1 MSTVTH
7 RLRGIRHAAQVVG
20 LGLVS
25 AVLLIAGLAGPAGAN
40 PVVVPPPGAATVT
53 NGAWIAFSLSGTT
66 SGSTVTLSPDTGTPP
81 VSPTDLWG
89 ATGNWPSTWSA
100 GGITLTLVGP
110 GPCTIAANP
119 NQSCEYTLSGNT
131 PPGSPVVFGEG
142 TFPNP
147 NAPPDQLNIAAPPP
161 PTTTPP
167 STPPSK
173 PNANIVNGPPL
184 GQLPSQNFT
193 FQAPGDP
200 GVTYK
205 WLLLNT
211 TTGATYQ
218 GSGPSYTPPQAI
230 FSLPGQYSLTLTAID
245 AAYPNG
251 VQGAPAVFSVSPP
264 TLSPT
269 PAPGPAPASP
279 PALSGLATSTVS
291 YVPLTN
297 FDVPTPAA
305 IRPVTVIWLWRPD
318 WFQTAEAA
326 RTAGRPSSVKRASV
340 SVNARGTAGPS
351 AAPWLAGLATFGIFG
366 FAWVLVRRRRVRT
379 SILD

>member
-1 MSTVTH
+1 MTH
-7 RLRGIRHAAQVVG
+7 RRRGIRRAAQAVG
-20 LGLVS
+20 VGLVS

-40 PVVVPPPGAATVT
+40 PVVVLPPGAATVT
-53 NGAWIAFSLSGTT
+53 NGAWIAFSLSGTA

-89 ATGNWPSTWSA
+89 ARGNWPATWSA

-119 NQSCEYTLSGNT
+119 NQSCEYKLSGT
-131 PPGSPVVFGEG
+131 TLPGSPVVFGEG

-147 NAPPDQLNIAAPPP
+147 SAPPDQLNIAAPPP

-167 STPPSK
+167 SSLPSAPSTNFTGPPTGQLTGPGQFMFQAPTGQSGVTYTWTLLYNGHQVDQQPGPTYTPPS
-173 PNANIVNGPPL
+173 
-184 GQLPSQNFT
+184 S
-193 FQAPGDP
+193 
-200 GVTYK
+200 
-205 WLLLNT
+205 
-211 TTGATYQ
+211 
-218 GSGPSYTPPQAI
+218 I
-230 FSLPGQYSLTLTAID
+230 FSTPGQYTLTLTATD
-245 AAYPNG
+245 STYPSG
-251 VQGAPAVFSVSPP
+251 VTSAPVSFEITPP
-264 TLSPT
+264 APT
-269 PAPGPAPASP
+269 PSPAPTPGPAPVSL
-279 PALSGLATSTVS
+279 PALNGFATKTVS

-326 RTAGRPSSVKRASV
+326 RTAGRPTSVKRATV
-340 SVNARGTAGPS
+340 SVNAKGTAGPS
-351 AAPWLAGLATFGIFG
+351 AAPWLAGLATFAIFG